1 MRPRTSG
8 CAGVGTM
15 GSRMTRIRHPK
26 PQSRHIAMVGYR
38 HSSPLTIRH
47 VRGVK
52 LRRQGIFVHGAGR
65 RGMVVTIA
73 REYTGHSIRP
83 DVGMGHVPAC
93 VASRVSTCGAKN
105 AIG

>member
-1 MRPRTSG
+1 
-8 CAGVGTM
+8 
-15 GSRMTRIRHPK
+15 
-26 PQSRHIAMVGYR
+26 
-38 HSSPLTIRH
+38 
-47 VRGVK
+47 
-52 LRRQGIFVHGAGR
+52 
-65 RGMVVTIA
+65 MVVTIA